1 MAHSL
6 NDPSYV
12 KKQYQHSSNLEARAA
27 LHERFRTAPR
37 PWFDWYFDHLDLP
50 ANARVLEVGCG
61 TGVLW
66 RENTARVP
74 GSWQLTLTDFSPG
87 MLETAQRAIPAA
99 RFVATDTQAL
109 AFEWGEFD
117 AVIANHMLYHVPDVT
132 RALAEF
138 KRVLRPRGKLF
149 AATNG
154 VNHLRELRALI
165 GNVIGLAQPFLEMQF
180 NLENGADYLAHYFS
194 TIRRFDFEDRLI
206 VTEVEPL
213 VAYPMSG
220 VLSTRLR
227 NSDGESTL
235 RQIVADHIAREGA
248 FVITKSTGL
257 FVCA

>member
-1 MAHSL
+1 MTLSL

-12 KKQYQHSSNLEARAA
+12 EHQYQDSSNLEARAA
-27 LHERFRTAPR
+27 LHKRFRTAPR
-37 PWFDWYFDHLDLP
+37 KWFDWYFDHLDLP
-50 ANARVLEVGCG
+50 ASARVLEVGCG
-61 TGVLW
+61 TGALW
-66 RENTARVP
+66 SENRVRIP
-74 GSWQLTLTDFSPG
+74 ATWVLTLTDFSPG
-87 MLETAQRAIPAA
+87 MLVTAQRAIPAA
-99 RFVATDTQAL
+99 RFVVTDAQAL

-117 AVIANHMLYHVPDVT
+117 AVIANHMLYHVPDVP

-138 KRVLRPRGKLF
+138 KRVLKPRGKLF

-165 GNVIGLAQPFLEMQF
+165 GSVIGLSQPFLEMQF

-194 TIRRFDFEDRLI
+194 TIRRFDFEDRLV

-213 VAYPMSG
+213 IAYAMSG

-227 NSDGESTL
+227 DSDGESQL
-235 RQIVADHIAREGA
+235 RQIVADHIARDGA